1 MQVIAHRGASFLEPE
16 NTIRAVERAVKMGA
30 DFVEVDVRVSKDNKL
45 VVMHDPDINRT
56 TDGKGLVKDY
66 TVQELKNFDAGYQ
79 NSKFW
84 SRKNEIFAGN
94 GETVPTLDEIITCV
108 KDRIGLV
115 IEIKEPGTEVKI
127 LEKIDENNLENVI
140 LTSFYHKSIKNARK
154 TDPSVDAGI
163 IFTCQPV
170 DVNQMVSNACANIIF
185 PSYRYMNEDMVK
197 QAQNKGISVYP
208 WTIDDPEIFE
218 KFVEMGVDGIV
229 TNKLIEKCK

>member
-66 TVQELKNFDAGYQ
+66 TVQELKNFDAGD
-79 NSKFW
+79 
-84 SRKNEIFAGN
+84 

-170 DVNQMVSNACANIIF
+170 DVNQMVSNAGANIIF